1 MKSFVASTKRQLRS
15 PNFGSPELC
24 YDVDLSKLLMQS
36 SVRSESDH
44 KSETSKKCLSMSG
57 RKAIRNATSGDKK
70 PRNSLCVRFGSAHL
84 IEFEPTI
91 HCGGVASDGVPIGM
105 SNKVRCQARYSIDLW
120 EYQRVWSR
128 VTREN
133 FMENGY
139 LEPEERISILF
150 EAGFSE
156 KEIDQKMEEANRYN
170 EHRWESNEYDM
181 RYHRY
186 SCPTPDSEDGS
197 YSKSKSELNVNHTEV
212 IHSRDKT
219 QENDVFQYG
228 DPADFQCTL
237 ENMRLYDRERIVD
250 EEDCFHFNRRDLME
264 MFDTTLFEPGCIKLD
279 TKDRITTQTC
289 TMACPMSLQ
298 NHTSVDAA
306 IVVAV

>member
-1 MKSFVASTKRQLRS
+1 
-15 PNFGSPELC
+15 
-24 YDVDLSKLLMQS
+24 
-36 SVRSESDH
+36 
-44 KSETSKKCLSMSG
+44 
-57 RKAIRNATSGDKK
+57 
-70 PRNSLCVRFGSAHL
+70 
-84 IEFEPTI
+84 
-91 HCGGVASDGVPIGM
+91 
-105 SNKVRCQARYSIDLW
+105 
-120 EYQRVWSR
+120 
-128 VTREN
+128 
-133 FMENGY
+133 MENGY

-156 KEIDQKMEEANRYN
+156 EEIDQKMEETNRYN

-264 MFDTTLFEPGCIKLD
+264 MFDTKLFEPGCIKLD